1 MTFSPLHN
9 IKKNN
14 ALPTLFI
21 VGDNDKLVPLK
32 TAQKFKDLTE
42 ENGAT
47 CILKVYKNQEH
58 GFFNYKP
65 NSNNKYYKITLKE
78 LESFLH
84 KLGYL
89 QK

>member
-1 MTFSPLHN
+1 M
-9 IKKNN
+9 
-14 ALPTLFI
+14 
-21 VGDNDKLVPLK
+21 
-32 TAQKFKDLTE
+32 
-42 ENGAT
+42 
-47 CILKVYKNQEH
+47 
-58 GFFNYKP
+58 KP

>member
-1 MTFSPLHN
+1 M
-9 IKKNN
+9 
-14 ALPTLFI
+14 

-47 CILKVYKNQEH
+47 CILKVYKKQEH

-84 KLGYL
+84 KLSYL